1 MEPLIPI
8 SPDLLAGTLQCFY
21 ERENREGGKEGGIQ
35 RDGKRNRERAP
46 EKAKDKVTTTTIY
59 MKEDAA
65 YTRMVGNEINKPLAQ
80 IPIVGEMYRA
90 VTFPFLR

>member
-1 MEPLIPI
+1 MGVE
-8 SPDLLAGTLQCFY
+8 
-21 ERENREGGKEGGIQ
+21 EG
-35 RDGKRNRERAP
+35 RDEKRNQERVA

-59 MKEDAA
+59 MKESTA
-65 YTRMVGNEINKPLAQ
+65 YTRMARNEINKPLAQ

>member
-1 MEPLIPI
+1 MRERR
-8 SPDLLAGTLQCFY
+8 
-21 ERENREGGKEGGIQ
+21 EREERRDTEGWC
-35 RDGKRNRERAP
+35 RNRERAP
-46 EKAKDKVTTTTIY
+46 GKAKVTTTTIY
-59 MKEDAA
+59 KKKNAA

>member
-1 MEPLIPI
+1 MR
-8 SPDLLAGTLQCFY
+8 
-21 ERENREGGKEGGIQ
+21 EREERGRKEGIQ
-35 RDGKRNRERAP
+35 RDGKRNRESAP
-46 EKAKDKVTTTTIY
+46 EKDKDKVTTTIY

>member
-1 MEPLIPI
+1 MGCLCEK
-8 SPDLLAGTLQCFY
+8 
-21 ERENREGGKEGGIQ
+21 GGRG
-35 RDGKRNRERAP
+35 DGMQTDGERNRGRVP
-46 EKAKDKVTTTTIY
+46 DKDKVTTTTIY

-65 YTRMVGNEINKPLAQ
+65 YTRMEGNEINKPLAQ

>member
-1 MEPLIPI
+1 MR
-8 SPDLLAGTLQCFY
+8 
-21 ERENREGGKEGGIQ
+21 EREERGRKGGIQ
-35 RDGKRNRERAP
+35 RDGKRNRESAP
-46 EKAKDKVTTTTIY
+46 EKDKDKVTTTIY